1 MASRSSVAAAP
12 TGGAAAAA
20 DSDDEPEQLQYK
32 VCGLCGYLCGPLM
45 LDPVFVVVVVVDM

>member
-45 LDPVFVVVVVVDM
+45 LDPVFVVVVVDM